1 MGSTKDPNCRF
12 EAFRSVALKG
22 SSIPALGS
30 RRSQQLMEWR
40 TRRRTVIS
48 TRGTVGSAFSTTLRP
63 NQLRFKTP
71 KTLEIDEATLQGDRN
86 RMGAIARPK
95 FAKNA
100 LDVVLNRVFRNAQ
113 VRPYHLV

>member
-12 EAFRSVALKG
+12 EAFRWVALKG

-30 RRSQQLMEWR
+30 RRSR
-40 TRRRTVIS
+40 TADGMAQRRSAVIS

-100 LDVVLNRVFRNAQ
+100 LNVVLNRVFRNAQ
-113 VRPYHLV
+113 VRPDNLV